1 VHTTRIKEGVMAKHG
16 ERSHIKTF
24 IQKSAVICDQT
35 AILSL
40 DNELGDDDMKKP
52 VKVSIIP
59 L

>member
-1 VHTTRIKEGVMAKHG
+1 MAKHG